1 MSADCN
7 DLQLEPFCRT
17 LFFLFVSWKC
27 QNIFRVTLLPIPL
40 FPLPPPCMPKRVL
53 S

>member
-27 QNIFRVTLLPIPL
+27 QNIFRVTLLRSPSPHPL
-40 FPLPPPCMPKRVL
+40 RRACPREY
-53 S
+53 